1 VKVLFFSSEFPGP
14 HDPYRALFNRAMVGI
29 LQQRH
34 VVRVVCP
41 VAWTEA
47 LLSRSRTGWVHPTA
61 DSPGVTYM
69 MYSFPPRLGLV
80 FRGLFM
86 WWGLKGRLLRMAA
99 AWMPDVVVAYWAHP
113 DGEAALRLA
122 RRLGLPFVQIVGGSD
137 VLLLNRGGR
146 GRRIRRVLT
155 AADAVGAVGSA
166 LARELA
172 ALGVD
177 SDRIVSL
184 QRPVDSTRFRPGQR
198 SAARIRLKMSS
209 DAAVALWV
217 GRFVPVKGLPE
228 LIEALDQLRSLV
240 RTLRAFLIGSGP
252 GRGRCEVEIARRGLN
267 RHVTIIGPVPHDELP
282 HWYQAA
288 DVTVLP
294 SLSEGVPNVLL
305 ESIACGTP
313 FVASDVGGIR
323 EIADETLDRL
333 VSPGDASALAAALH
347 DVLTKRPSS
356 AARKGIPPSPA
367 QFATALESMLH
378 RAVSRDGVP
387 IAEAAS

>member
-1 VKVLFFSSEFPGP
+1 MKVLFFSSEFPGP

-228 LIEALDQLRSLV
+228 PDRGPRPAPDLGADAPSVSHRIR
-240 RTLRAFLIGSGP
+240 SGP
-252 GRGRCEVEIARRGLN
+252 R
-267 RHVTIIGPVPHDELP
+267 PV
-282 HWYQAA
+282 
-288 DVTVLP
+288 
-294 SLSEGVPNVLL
+294 
-305 ESIACGTP
+305 
-313 FVASDVGGIR
+313 
-323 EIADETLDRL
+323 
-333 VSPGDASALAAALH
+333 
-347 DVLTKRPSS
+347 
-356 AARKGIPPSPA
+356 
-367 QFATALESMLH
+367 
-378 RAVSRDGVP
+378 
-387 IAEAAS
+387 